1 MIATDEI
8 ITIGFFS
15 TPRTTG
21 IMAPIFIFPLS
32 ALFLGNRI
40 KKDIIKK
47 IERSQRKPAAK
58 KGFRA
63 PLAQNFF
70 RNGTP
75 LPRPSFTYNLYGV
88 RLPRL
93 TVEKSVKKRTKW
105 GGTQKKNLVGPHLRR
120 LGRRRKAEAKDGG
133 NQSFFSS
140 LGPAVKVRFLCV
152 VANPVC
158 LGQSARC

>member
-47 IERSQRKPAAK
+47 LERSQRKPAAK

-63 PLAQNFF
+63 PLVQNFF

-93 TVEKSVKKRTKW
+93 TVEKSVKKTDKVGRDAEKKL
-105 GGTQKKNLVGPHLRR
+105 GGAL
-120 LGRRRKAEAKDGG
+120 
-133 NQSFFSS
+133 
-140 LGPAVKVRFLCV
+140 
-152 VANPVC
+152 
-158 LGQSARC
+158 SA

>member
-47 IERSQRKPAAK
+47 LERFQRKPAAK

-63 PLAQNFF
+63 PLVQNLF

-93 TVEKSVKKRTKW
+93 TVEKSVKKN
-105 GGTQKKNLVGPHLRR
+105 GQSGA
-120 LGRRRKAEAKDGG
+120 GRRKKKLGG
-133 NQSFFSS
+133 A
-140 LGPAVKVRFLCV
+140 P
-152 VANPVC
+152 
-158 LGQSARC
+158 SA